1 MYLSRNL
8 KGCTVIRPNL
18 SFGFDLFLSVERLA
32 KLVARTITSNSLI
45 GSLLEKFHAYVSD
58 SGSCV
63 YWSQKLFTMHALSSG
78 SFWWLDL
85 PCIYIR
91 IIYTVN
97 STLSNLWESDNV
109 YICVPS
115 FGQMY
120 FVPFQNFY
128 LNLIYTHTHYPLN
141 MPNLFAVQPAF
152 F

>member
-1 MYLSRNL
+1 MRTFPILGHAYTEVKSCSLCMRYLL
-8 KGCTVIRPNL
+8 
-18 SFGFDLFLSVERLA
+18 DLFDDW
-32 KLVARTITSNSLI
+32 TY
-45 GSLLEKFHAYVSD
+45 H
-58 SGSCV
+58 V
-63 YWSQKLFTMHALSSG
+63 Y
-78 SFWWLDL
+78 
-85 PCIYIR
+85 IYIR